1 MKLAIAQMV
10 LGARMRKG
18 LWLAASLLMVMALLV
33 GGCAQPA
40 PSPQPAPV
48 TGVLPAEHPTDFPEN
63 LKWLTEDEKVRLI
76 EIALNTPKAQECLE
90 QESEYTTRLSWA
102 ALFPSSTGEGYSG
115 YQIFEYEIVE
125 KGIPRGTVD
134 VTPEG
139 SPEKIVSVGVQ
150 EDAEIY
156 PCVHIHFVEPSEM
169 IVKAAIALE
178 ANKAVYVDYYPQRR
192 GPVLPTKTPP
202 SGPPEEAN

>member
-1 MKLAIAQMV
+1 MKRLWIV
-10 LGARMRKG
+10 L
-18 LWLAASLLMVMALLV
+18 SLLVIAALLV

-40 PSPQPAPV
+40 PNPQPAPV
-48 TGVLPAEHPTDFPEN
+48 SEILPAEHPTDFPKN
-63 LKWLTEDEKVRLI
+63 LRWLTEEEKTRLI

-90 QESEYTTRLSWA
+90 KESEYTTRLSWA

-115 YQIFEYEIVE
+115 YQIFEYEIVAE
-125 KGIPRGTVD
+125 GIPRGVVD
-134 VTPEG
+134 ITPEG

-156 PCVHIHFVEPSEM
+156 PCVHIHFGEPS
-169 IVKAAIALE
+169 ALTVMAVIDLDAE
-178 ANKAVYVDYYPQRR
+178 KTVYVDYYPQRR

-202 SGPPEEAN
+202 SEPPE

>member
-1 MKLAIAQMV
+1 MK
-10 LGARMRKG
+10 KF
-18 LWLAASLLMVMALLV
+18 WLATILLLVVTLLM
-33 GGCAQPA
+33 GSCAQSSPN
-40 PSPQPAPV
+40 PQPAPV
-48 TGVLPAEHPTDFPEN
+48 SEVLPAEHPTDFPEN

-156 PCVHIHFVEPSEM
+156 PCVHIHFVEPSVL
-169 IVKAAIALE
+169 IVMAAIDLDAE
-178 ANKAVYVDYYPQRR
+178 KTVYVDYYPQRR

-202 SGPPEEAN
+202 SEPPE